1 MNSKNMAMA
10 LITVLVISILGGVAV
25 GIAESED
32 GIMDHGSGFICDCD
46 GDGQDPDG
54 VPSGDPEHPH

>member
-1 MNSKNMAMA
+1 MNSQKTAMA
-10 LITVLVISILGGVAV
+10 LIAVLVISILGGVAV

-32 GIMDHGSGFICDCD
+32 GIADHGFSFIYDFD
-46 GDGQDPDG
+46 GDGQNPDG